1 MNISKPL
8 KLQLI
13 AAAAF
18 VLVCVILWL
27 RSTQS
32 AAYAMWLSPGH
43 RIASYAESS
52 SGCLMLGFMG
62 DARAM
67 NGLQSTYDF
76 AAPLDQEWRVVF
88 DLAFGGHLRPFT
100 FVARRGDTGVTVA
113 ASLPYWF
120 FITLAGGSASLWF
133 WRARQSSS
141 AVPPNHALQRT
152 RPSHHC
158 CNRGVPRAGSL
169 SLGR

>member
-1 MNISKPL
+1 MSIPKAR

-13 AAAAF
+13 TVAGF
-18 VLVCVILWL
+18 VLLCVVLWL

-43 RIASYAESS
+43 RVASYVESS
-52 SGCLMLGFMG
+52 SGCLMLGFIG

-67 NGLQSTYDF
+67 NGLESAYDF
-76 AAPLDQEWRVVF
+76 AAPLDQEWRAVF
-88 DLAFGGHLRPFT
+88 DFAFGGYLRPFT
-100 FVARRGDTGVTVA
+100 FVARRGDTSIAIA

-120 FITLAGGSASLWF
+120 FITLAGGSASLLF
-133 WRARQSSS
+133 WRARRSSS
-141 AVPPNHALQRT
+141 AVRPNHALQRT

-158 CNRGVPRAGSL
+158 CNRSVSWAGSL